1 MEIGIW
7 GDSITYGECDS
18 RGLGWVGRFRNSFPL
33 EDYIGVYNRGV
44 CGDTTEDLLKRFS
57 IEAESIKPEKI
68 VFAIGINDSKYAAG
82 ETSNKVSMEQFKSNM
97 HSLIQQAKSHTENIY
112 MVGATK
118 VDDAFA
124 RQSGTRF
131 VNQDIELYNK
141 TSEEI
146 SQEEKLTFIDVF
158 EVLNPATDLHDGLHP
173 NVSGYE
179 KLFVEI
185 ARKLK

>member
-18 RGLGWVGRFRNSFPL
+18 EGLGWVGRLRSSFPI
-33 EDYIGVYNRGV
+33 ENYVGVYNRGV

-57 IEAESIKPEKI
+57 VEAGSIKPEKI

-82 ETSNKVSMEQFKSNM
+82 ETSNKVSVEQFKSNM
-97 HSLIQQAKSHTENIY
+97 RSLVQQAKFHTENIY
-112 MVGATK
+112 IVGAIK

-124 RQSGTRF
+124 RQGGTRF
-131 VNQDIELYNK
+131 VNDDIELYNNAL
-141 TSEEI
+141 EEI
-146 SQEEKLTFIDVF
+146 AREEKLTFFDVF

-173 NVSGYE
+173 NAAGYR
-179 KLFVEI
+179 KLFTQI
-185 ARKLK
+185 ATKI